1 MKKGHLKES
10 LTASNNND
18 VLTIF
23 NILLL
28 MSFDIF
34 IRFFPNGYN
43 IPSYHEILNILCI
56 LRDKQR
62 ILSTLNKMKYD
73 MILPLK

>member
-62 ILSTLNKMKYD
+62 IYKMKYD

>member
-1 MKKGHLKES
+1 VKKGHLKES

-43 IPSYHEILNILCI
+43 ILSKQLTNLALFEINHHPNLMN
-56 LRDKQR
+56 
-62 ILSTLNKMKYD
+62 TGFNK
-73 MILPLK
+73 L

>member
-1 MKKGHLKES
+1 MGEKGHLKES

-34 IRFFPNGYN
+34 IRFFLTATTFLPITKYLIYYVSLEINKE
-43 IPSYHEILNILCI
+43 SYQL
-56 LRDKQR
+56 
-62 ILSTLNKMKYD
+62 
-73 MILPLK
+73 